1 MLLVV
6 TADMVAATAQIR
18 DDDRAGVAESPAS
31 TPPPPRGT
39 SSARTD
45 VAAVESNGTAASDD
59 VTSSTGTDHRR
70 VTSVAVELA
79 TFSTN
84 DDKAALTS
92 V

>member
-18 DDDRAGVAESPAS
+18 DDDRAGVAES
-31 TPPPPRGT
+31 PRGT

-70 VTSVAVELA
+70 ATSVAVELA